1 MAPHGNCLQYHTA
14 SSGTFAS
21 FAWDLST
28 YGPGVASGTGIT
40 EYSQFHLANQH
51 YDVCFRRE
59 QGKTSICYTPKILG
73 SSSGSISSSA
83 SYGLGG
89 SAKSSANLQET
100 DGVRMWGS
108 TGVVSAAIVTGTS
121 ACQGFTQFSAI
132 AVAIGGTKDTAR
144 TTGDYLEIPQAYD
157 HVAFA
162 ALSTTIQAKAG
173 QQSSITRVCGN
184 VFAATPVASTAP
196 TGTAA
201 TQVSPLTICS
211 KTTPFRIGVHTDST
225 ENMGLVA
232 STAAQKAAT
241 AANWDNWEAGTRAAN
256 DGLGY
261 SGFYLE
267 YFQQ

>member
-144 TTGDYLEIPQAYD
+144 TTGDYLEIPQAFD
-157 HVAFA
+157 LTASGTLPAGV
-162 ALSTTIQAKAG
+162 STSK
-173 QQSSITRVCGN
+173 ITRVCGN
-184 VFAATPVASTAP
+184 VFAVAAIASA
-196 TGTAA
+196 
-201 TQVSPLTICS
+201 VPLTICS
-211 KTTPFRIGVHTDST
+211 KTTPFRVGLKTDSM
-225 ENMGLVA
+225 ENIGLA
-232 STAAQKAAT
+232 SNTQAQLPASAS
-241 AANWDNWEAGTRAAN
+241 NWDNFNTGIARSAN
-256 DGLGY
+256 EGLGY

-267 YFQQ
+267 YFQV